1 MVNEEKR
8 KRFMEVAENRV
19 QNIIHSLEIID
30 PMGRSN
36 NYDYTEADIDLMIG
50 AIRESTDSLEKSL
63 KQRLLNPKTQKK
75 SFSFNVENEVENNEN
90 EENNIEDYE

>member
-1 MVNEEKR
+1 MGSKG
-8 KRFMEVAENRV
+8 ENFVRLAKAR
-19 QNIIHSLEIID
+19 QDNICKQFKILGNLANIS
-30 PMGRSN
+30 

-75 SFSFNVENEVENNEN
+75 SFSFNVENEVENNET
-90 EENNIEDYE
+90 EENNIKDYE